1 MISRE
6 LLFRLLRSRGK
17 INNFELIKYFES
29 ILTNSKL
36 RNVTRK
42 WVSRSAFIE
51 KNFRLFNNVW
61 LARYLGHNFDVIII
75 TEKMLN
81 ALTL

>member
-51 KNFRLFNNVW
+51 KIFDFSIMYGW
-61 LARYLGHNFDVIII
+61 LDI
-75 TEKMLN
+75 
-81 ALTL
+81 

>member
-29 ILTNSKL
+29 ILTFITNSKL
-36 RNVTRK
+36 SNVTRK

-51 KNFRLFNNVW
+51 NICDFSIMYGW
-61 LARYLGHNFDVIII
+61 LDI
-75 TEKMLN
+75 
-81 ALTL
+81 